1 MAYVDDIDNA
11 TDNLTD
17 KDENDY
23 MVDIYYLFF

>member
-1 MAYVDDIDNA
+1 MAYVDDTDNA
-11 TDNLTD
+11 TDDLIG

>member
-11 TDNLTD
+11 TDNLND

-23 MVDIYYLFF
+23 MVDIFILFF